1 MIELIEKHRTEL
13 AALCRQHRVKTLDV
27 FGSAADGTFDPA
39 RSDLD
44 FLVDFLPVEEGQIAP
59 DYFGLLHALEDLFRC
74 KIDLVMERAIRN
86 PYFRRGVN
94 DSRRMIYAA

>member
-1 MIELIEKHRTEL
+1 VIELIEKHRTEL
-13 AALCRQHRVKTLDV
+13 TALCRRHGVKTLDV

-59 DYFGLLHALEDLFRC
+59 DYFGLLHALEDLFGC
-74 KIDLVMERAIRN
+74 KVDLVMDRAIRN
-86 PYFRRGVN
+86 PYFRRGVEK
-94 DSRRMIYAA
+94 SRRVIYAA